1 MSQNPINLAVRFL
14 LEIAALV
21 AIGYWGWAEHTGI
34 LRYVLVIG
42 LPLLAAFLWGTFR
55 APEDASANRKAP
67 VAIAGLPRL
76 LLELAFFGFA
86 TWGLFDAG
94 AAITAWIFGGVVFVH
109 YLISYDRIAWLVR
122 Q

>member
-1 MSQNPINLAVRFL
+1 MSQNPINLAVRFF

-21 AIGYWGWAEHTGI
+21 AIGYWGWAGHAGI
-34 LRYVLVIG
+34 LRYVLVVA
-42 LPLLAAFLWGTFR
+42 LPLLVAVLWGTLR
-55 APEDASANRKAP
+55 VPGDASANRKAP
-67 VAIAGLPRL
+67 VPVAGWLRL

-94 AAITAWIFGGVVFVH
+94 AALSGWIFSGITLIH
-109 YLISYDRIAWLVR
+109 YLLSYDRIVWLVR

>member
-21 AIGYWGWAEHTGI
+21 AIGYWGWAQHTGT
-34 LRYVLVIG
+34 LRYALVIG
-42 LPLLAAFLWGTFR
+42 LPLLAAFLWGTLR
-55 APEDASANRKAP
+55 VPKDASANGKAP
-67 VAIAGLPRL
+67 VPVPGALRL
-76 LLELAFFGFA
+76 LLELTFFGFA

-94 AAITAWIFGGVVFVH
+94 AAPAAWVFGGTALIH
-109 YLISYDRIAWLVR
+109 YLISYDRIVWLVR

>member
-21 AIGYWGWAEHTGI
+21 AIGYWGWAQHAGI
-34 LRYVLVIG
+34 LRYALVIG
-42 LPLLAAFLWGTFR
+42 LPLLAAFLWGTLR
-55 APEDASANRKAP
+55 VPEDASANGKAP
-67 VAIAGLPRL
+67 VPVPGALRL

-94 AAITAWIFGGVVFVH
+94 AALGRVDIWRHSLDTLP
-109 YLISYDRIAWLVR
+109 YLL
-122 Q
+122 